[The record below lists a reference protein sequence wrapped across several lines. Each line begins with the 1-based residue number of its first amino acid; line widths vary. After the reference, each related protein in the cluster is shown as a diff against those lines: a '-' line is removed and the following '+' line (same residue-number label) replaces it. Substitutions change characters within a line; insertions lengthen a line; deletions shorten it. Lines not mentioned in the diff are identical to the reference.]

1 MANIPPGPDIRHG
14 RAGSD
19 VPTFSDIEVRTVAGR
34 VRGRSVDGVARFLG
48 VPFAAPPVGPLRFA
62 APAPAAR
69 WEGVRDAT
77 APGPNA
83 PQPRRAI
90 PGIDLTPIIGRGWR
104 RSGADPD
111 DYLTVD
117 VWTPDP
123 GGAGLPVLV
132 FVHGGAFIAG
142 EPGSPTY
149 DGTALARSGVVLVA
163 VTYRLGVEGF
173 VAFDGGATN
182 IGLRDQLAALTWVQH
197 NVAAFGGDPGR
208 VTVFGE
214 SAGAMSIGCLL
225 GSPLSRGLFGRAV
238 VQSGGA
244 EMVRSAGPTARFAA
258 AVAAE
263 LGVAP
268 HAEAVRG
275 LGFDRTLAAQETLSD
290 PARRGDLREADGVDP
305 GFGLGGFL
313 PVLGDDVLPEHPL
326 RAVAAGSA
334 ADVDL
339 LVGSNSEEMNLYYVP
354 TGVVDVVN
362 AAQVRAMVGAVHPR
376 PDELLAGADAS
387 PGQALT
393 RVMNELVFHGP
404 TRRLAHA
411 HAEAARTARTH
422 AYDFAWRSP
431 ACGGRLG
438 ACHGLELPFVFD
450 TLDTAT
456 GPDGLLGPADTDAT
470 APPQALADRMRDAWV
485 AFARDGDPGWPSGPD
500 PHRIGA

>member
-1 MANIPPGPDIRHG
+1 MRRG
-14 RAGSD
+14 RAETELSNVSD
-19 VPTFSDIEVRTVAGR
+19 VVVETVPGR
-34 VRGRSVDGVARFLG
+34 VRGRSVHGVARFLG

-62 APAPAAR
+62 APAPAVA
-69 WEGVRDAT
+69 WAGVRDAT

-83 PQPRRAI
+83 PQPTRAI
-90 PGIDLTPIIGRGWR
+90 PGIDLQPIIGRGWR

-123 GGAGLPVLV
+123 AGAGLPVLV

-149 DGTALARSGVVLVA
+149 DGTALARAGVVLVS

-173 VAFDGGATN
+173 VAFDGGASN
-182 IGLRDQLAALTWVQH
+182 VGLRDQLAALTWVQH

-225 GSPLSRGLFGRAV
+225 GSPLSRGLFGRAI

-244 EMVRSAGPTARFAA
+244 EMVRSAGPSARFAA
-258 AVAAE
+258 AVAGR

-268 HAEAVRG
+268 DAEAVRG
-275 LGFDRTLAAQETLSD
+275 IGYDQTLAAQEVLGD
-290 PARRGDLREADGVDP
+290 PVRRGDLREPDGVDP

-313 PVLGDDVLPEHPL
+313 PVIGDDVLPEHPL

-334 ADVDL
+334 ADVDVV
-339 LVGSNSEEMNLYYVP
+339 VGSNSEEMNLYYVP

-362 AAQVRAMVGAVHPR
+362 DTQVRAMIGAVHPR
-376 PDELLAGADAS
+376 PDELLAGADAT

-404 TRRLAHA
+404 SRRLAQA
-411 HAEAARTARTH
+411 HADGSRTGTGRTY
-422 AYDFAWRSP
+422 AYDFGWRSP

-450 TLDTAT
+450 TLATAT
-456 GPDGLLGPADTDAT
+456 GPTGLLGPDD
-470 APPQALADRMRDAWV
+470 PPQALADRMRDAWV
-485 AFARDGDPGWPSGPD
+485 SFARDGDPGWPSGPD